1 MINSDVKAAEARRA
15 YYKAWRAKNKEK
27 IRETNL
33 RYWARRA
40 EREAAAQNEQEVKED
55 DK

>member
-1 MINSDVKAAEARRA
+1 MTNTDAKAAEARRA

-40 EREAAAQNEQEVKED
+40 EREAAAQNAQEVKTSD
-55 DK
+55 Q